1 MFTLPE
7 YPNLHLLDHPL
18 AKRDVSL
25 MRDKETASAEF
36 RTALSRLTRMVAFES
51 TVKLALRETALE
63 TPLERSKG
71 YSLAEEIVIV
81 PILRAGL
88 GMVGGFLDIL
98 PDARVGHVGLYRNEE
113 TLEPVDYYSKFPGSL
128 NESVIFILDPM
139 LATGGSASA
148 AISFIK
154 EKGGRR
160 ISLANIVAAPEGVRA
175 VWSRHPDVSIYAAAL
190 DRELN
195 ENGYILPG
203 LGDAGDRYFSTDS
216 DA

>member
-1 MFTLPE
+1 MYTPPE
-7 YPNLHLLDHPL
+7 YPNLYLPDHPL
-18 AKRDVSL
+18 VKRDVSL
-25 MRDKETASAEF
+25 LRDKETPSAEF
-36 RTALSRLTRMVAFES
+36 RTALSRLTRMIAYES
-51 TVKLALRETALE
+51 TAQLALRGTAVE
-63 TPLERSKG
+63 TPLERSEG
-71 YSLAEEIVIV
+71 YALAEEIVIV

-88 GMVGGFLDIL
+88 GMVDGFLDIL

-113 TLEPVDYYSKFPGSL
+113 TLEPVDYYAKFPGTL

-148 AISFIK
+148 AISFVK

-175 VWSRHPDVSIYAAAL
+175 VWSRHPDVNVYAAVL

-203 LGDAGDRYFSTDS
+203 LGDAGDRYFSTGR